1 MSNSRVS
8 LDGSPSKRVVLV
20 GGGHA
25 MLPSLQAARQ
35 WTDAGHEVTLV
46 NPGRFLYYSGMVP
59 EYLGGVYRE
68 EDVRIDLQ
76 ALCTAANVRFVNAP
90 ATALDAR
97 QQRIQADNTWLPY
110 DFAAFDIGAIPPG
123 RPEAAIPTKPLH
135 GLQALDASVQA
146 MLHDARTTRHLLMV
160 GAGAAGVELSL
171 NLSARLHRAGKAS
184 QMKLTIVDQADRV
197 LPRFPVGASRYV
209 ARLLRQRGVRLHLG
223 STVSPPQPDDGALRV
238 ALSGAAEDL
247 MVDDVVWAT
256 GATAPPLLQES
267 GLPCTAN
274 GFVRVDRQLRV
285 HGHPAVFAAG
295 DCAKVDGH
303 ADLAR
308 IGVHAVKQGPVL
320 RDNITHALSDR
331 GDTARKTFKPYA
343 VAPLILSTGTP
354 RGLWIAGPLWIAGTP
369 MLRLKHYVDR
379 SWIQSYKPS
388 DAAAHG
394 IDLWDARA
402 PLPKTLPSPVN
413 GASASH

>member
-1 MSNSRVS
+1 
-8 LDGSPSKRVVLV
+8 
-20 GGGHA
+20 
-25 MLPSLQAARQ
+25 MLPSIQAARE
-35 WTDAGHEVTLV
+35 WTGAGHEVTLV
-46 NPGRFLYYSGMVP
+46 NSGRFLYYSGMVP
-59 EYLGGVYRE
+59 EYLGGVYRA

-76 ALCTAANVRFVNAP
+76 ALCTAANVRFVDAP

-97 QQRIQADNTWLPY
+97 RQRIQAGGTWLPY
-110 DFAAFDIGAIPPG
+110 DLAALDIGAVPPG
-123 RPEAAIPTKPLH
+123 RPHAAIPTKPLH
-135 GLQALDASVQA
+135 GLQALDASMQA
-146 MLHDARTTRHLLMV
+146 VFHDARTTRHLLMV

-184 QMKLTIVDQADRV
+184 QMKLTIVDQAERV

-223 STVSPPQPDDGALRV
+223 TTVSPPQPDEGALRV
-238 ALSGAAEDL
+238 ALSGPAEDL
-247 MVDDVVWAT
+247 VVDDVVWAT
-256 GATAPPLLQES
+256 GAAAPPLLQES
-267 GLPCTAN
+267 DLPCTAN

-285 HGHPAVFAAG
+285 HGHPALFAAG
-295 DCAKVDGH
+295 DCAKVDGY

-320 RDNITHALSDR
+320 RDNITHALRDR
-331 GDTARKTFKPYA
+331 AGTARKTFKPYA

-354 RGLWIAGPLWIAGTP
+354 RGLWIAGPLWVAGTP

-379 SWIQSYKPS
+379 SWIQSYQPS
-388 DAAAHG
+388 DTVANG

-402 PLPKTLPSPVN
+402 PLPKALPSTGS
-413 GASASH
+413 GAAVST

>member
-1 MSNSRVS
+1 
-8 LDGSPSKRVVLV
+8 
-20 GGGHA
+20 

-76 ALCTAANVRFVNAP
+76 ALCATANVRFVEAR
-90 ATALDAR
+90 AAALDAKR
-97 QQRIQADNTWLPY
+97 QRVQAGGTWLPY
-110 DFAAFDIGAIPPG
+110 DLAALDIGAVPPG
-123 RPEAAIPTKPLH
+123 RPQTALPTKPLH
-135 GLQALDASVQA
+135 GLQALAASVQA
-146 MLHDARTTRHLLMV
+146 VLHDARTTRHLVMV
-160 GAGAAGVELSL
+160 GAGAAGVELTL

-184 QMKLTIVDQADRV
+184 QMKLTLVDQADRV
-197 LPRFPVGASRYV
+197 LPRFPVGASRYA
-209 ARLLRQRGVRLHLG
+209 ARMLRQRGVRLHLG
-223 STVSPPQPDDGALRV
+223 TTVSPPRPDEGALRV

-247 MVDDVVWAT
+247 VVDDVVWAT
-256 GATAPPLLQES
+256 GATAPPLLQDS

-274 GFVRVDRQLRV
+274 GFVRVDPQLQV

-295 DCAKVDGH
+295 DCAKVEGY

-320 RDNITHALSDR
+320 RDNITHALHER
-331 GDTARKTFKPYA
+331 KDTARKTFRPYP

-379 SWIQSYKPS
+379 SWIQSYQPS
-388 DAAAHG
+388 DTPARG
-394 IDLWDARA
+394 LDLWDARA
-402 PLPKTLPSPVN
+402 PLPKALPSAVQHAPV
-413 GASASH
+413 SA

>member
-1 MSNSRVS
+1 
-8 LDGSPSKRVVLV
+8 
-20 GGGHA
+20 

-76 ALCTAANVRFVNAP
+76 ALCTAAHVRFVEAR
-90 ATALDAR
+90 ATALDAKR
-97 QQRIQADNTWLPY
+97 QRIQAGGTWLAY
-110 DFAAFDIGAIPPG
+110 DVAALDIGAIPPG
-123 RPEAAIPTKPLH
+123 RPQAALPTKPLQ
-135 GLQALDASVQA
+135 GLQALAASVQA
-146 MLHDARTTRHLLMV
+146 VLHDARSRRHLLMV
-160 GAGAAGVELSL
+160 GAGAAGVELTL

-209 ARLLRQRGVRLHLG
+209 ARLLRQRGVQLHLG
-223 STVSPPQPDDGALRV
+223 ATVSPPQPDEGTLRV
-238 ALSGAAEDL
+238 TLSGRAEDL
-247 MVDDVVWAT
+247 VVDDVVWAT
-256 GATAPPLLQES
+256 GATAPPLLQDS

-274 GFVRVDRQLRV
+274 GFVRVDRQLQV
-285 HGHPAVFAAG
+285 HGHPALFAAG
-295 DCAKVDGH
+295 DCAKVDGY

-320 RDNITHALSDR
+320 RDNITRALHDR
-331 GDTARKTFKPYA
+331 GDAARKTFRPYP

-354 RGLWIAGPLWIAGTP
+354 RGLWIAGPLWVAGTP

-388 DAAAHG
+388 DTVARG

-402 PLPKTLPSPVN
+402 PLPKALPSAVHH
-413 GASASH
+413 ASVSA